1 MTGYE
6 ARMNEK
12 GNARKVLV
20 AKPEGKKDTSTIVF
34 CNSSSLLQN
43 EQRE

>member
-6 ARMNEK
+6 ARMNEN
-12 GNARKVLV
+12 GNAREVLV

-34 CNSSSLLQN
+34 CNSSILLHD
-43 EQRE
+43 EHRE